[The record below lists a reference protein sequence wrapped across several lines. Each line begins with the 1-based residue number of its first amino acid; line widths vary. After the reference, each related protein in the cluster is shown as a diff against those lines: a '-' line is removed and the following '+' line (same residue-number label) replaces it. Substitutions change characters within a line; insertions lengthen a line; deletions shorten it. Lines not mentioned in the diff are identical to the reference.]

1 VGENVSLL
9 DEAMKKHMQM
19 LMSQGIPFSYRD
31 FLSFKVEG
39 KNYKVSHGTFRNKI
53 SKLVKIGEIEPYIFS
68 GQRYYVLKGMGFR
81 KSKRFHHPS
90 GVSSKQSLS
99 SDINLGVGFTGKT
112 DELNQTINQTLLG
125 YVIPV
130 LPASLFYI
138 HNFHF
143 HLNISSEI
151 YRQISIEKIGNKN
164 NGKQYSTMI
173 GKARVTY
180 TFYPKGTVNVEVKC
194 SDNPFRVETTHDYNN
209 LLLFF
214 NSLRETLS
222 QYLRDTQNILTGIIS
237 VIEDWYLTEYD
248 INKDI
253 KLDDHSLHIAVV
265 KMQVKYHL
273 HLFRIYIKSIGKSKF
288 CRIEENRK
296 QNNKNPIETIN
307 EIFNPLEK
315 IEQNIAY
322 SSKILTEVYKI
333 IKK

>member
-1 VGENVSLL
+1 
-9 DEAMKKHMQM
+9 MT
-19 LMSQGIPFSYRD
+19 
-31 FLSFKVEG
+31 
-39 KNYKVSHGTFRNKI
+39 HGTFRNKI
-53 SKLVKIGEIEPYIFS
+53 SKLVKAGIVEPYFSS
-68 GQRYYVLKGMGFR
+68 GQMFYILKGSGFV
-81 KSKRFHHPS
+81 KAKISNPS
-90 GVSSKQSLS
+90 GVSSKHPLS
-99 SDINLGVGFTGKT
+99 SDINLGVGFTGKN
-112 DELNQTINQTLLG
+112 DELNQTTIQTLLG
-125 YVIPV
+125 YV
-130 LPASLFYI
+130 LPMLPSSSFYI

-143 HLNISSEI
+143 HLNISSGI
-151 YRQISIEKIGNKN
+151 YKQIGIEKIGNKN

-194 SDNPFRVETTHDYNN
+194 SDNPFRVETTNDYNN

-222 QYLRDTQNILTGIIS
+222 QYLRDTQTVMTAIIS

-265 KMQVKYHL
+265 KIQIKYHL

-307 EIFNPLEK
+307 EIFNPWEK
-315 IEQNIAY
+315 IEQSIAHN
-322 SSKILTEVYKI
+322 SKILTEVYRI
-333 IKK
+333 VKK

>member
-1 VGENVSLL
+1 
-9 DEAMKKHMQM
+9 M
-19 LMSQGIPFSYRD
+19 
-31 FLSFKVEG
+31 
-39 KNYKVSHGTFRNKI
+39 SHGTFRNKI
-53 SKLVKIGEIEPYIFS
+53 AKLVKIGEVEPYIFS
-68 GQRYYVLKGMGFR
+68 GQRYYIVKGVGFR

-90 GVSSKQSLS
+90 GVPSKLSLS
-99 SDINLGVGFTGKT
+99 SDISLGVDLTGKN
-112 DELNQTINQTLLG
+112 DELNHTMIQTLLG
-125 YVIPV
+125 YVLPV
-130 LPASLFYI
+130 LPASSFYI

-173 GKARVTY
+173 GKARITY

-194 SDNPFRVETTHDYNN
+194 SDKPFRVETANDYNN

-222 QYLRDTQNILTGIIS
+222 QYLRDTQNIMTAIIS

-253 KLDDHSLHIAVV
+253 KLDHSLHIAVV
-265 KMQVKYHL
+265 KIQIKYHL

-307 EIFNPLEK
+307 EIFNPWEK
-315 IEQNIAY
+315 IEQSIAHG
-322 SSKILTEVYKI
+322 SKILSEVYKI